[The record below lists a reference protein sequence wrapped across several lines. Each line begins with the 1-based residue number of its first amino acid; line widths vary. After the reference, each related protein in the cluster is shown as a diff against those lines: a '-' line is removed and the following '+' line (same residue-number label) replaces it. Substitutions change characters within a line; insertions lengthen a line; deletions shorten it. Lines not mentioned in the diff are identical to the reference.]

1 MDYLTNTNCGFVHDI
16 DSMEYVDK
24 MPQFR
29 TSTVYAQWYW
39 YNEFGSVL
47 ENDKI
52 VESVQ

>member
-1 MDYLTNTNCGFVHDI
+1 MDYLMNTKCETVRDI

-39 YNEFGSVL
+39 YNENVL
-47 ENDKI
+47 VYQN
-52 VESVQ
+52 

>member
-1 MDYLTNTNCGFVHDI
+1 MDYLMNTKCETVHDM

-39 YNEFGSVL
+39 YNELVSVYQ
-47 ENDKI
+47 N
-52 VESVQ
+52 